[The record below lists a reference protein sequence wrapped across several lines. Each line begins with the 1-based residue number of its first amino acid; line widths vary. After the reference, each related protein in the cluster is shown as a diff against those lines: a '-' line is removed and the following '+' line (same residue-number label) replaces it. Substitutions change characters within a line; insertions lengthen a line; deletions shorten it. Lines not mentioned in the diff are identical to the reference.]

1 MSTDRALETTDNTRV
16 AGLGSVFGNFL
27 KPTMEGASWLERKT
41 LQKGLG
47 EMGQAAEWA
56 KPAYQNVTEVADVAK
71 GLASRISPQVGRAL
85 IQFKNARTPG
95 AALNMASQLDNLLID
110 AAEGLPSTFRIK
122 NSMIAEAGSL
132 KTLLSDTVEVK
143 DLTSPGGRILHAP
156 LRDIMSAP
164 HNFEAVNPGE
174 LSSKL
179 QAFGAA
185 SEKVAGKFANVEALA
200 GAGRVGLTVA
210 TMAGGALGVKYLLNA
225 ASGIAGNEFGPGHD
239 NVLDGPVPNSSNFLG
254 DPTYKP
260 QNGNIPGVGTQQ
272 PSSTPFQYPTTPQPP
287 LPPPAPLNNS
297 VSVSP
302 FNAGNV
308 ILGNEEYY
316 RVALA
321 QADAESD
328 PFQTLLMGVANA
340 LKGVGPDQL
349 EARLEQ
355 IVSNVEKTLQP
366 VLTQASQVDAQAQ
379 AHGVNLNQQSNPGAG
394 ATA

>member
-27 KPTMEGASWLERKT
+27 KPAMEGASWLERKT

-95 AALNMASQLDNLLID
+95 AALNMASQLDNLFMD
-110 AAEGLPSTFRIK
+110 AAQGLPSTFRIK

-132 KTLLSDTVEVK
+132 KTLLNDTVKVK
-143 DLTSPGGRILHAP
+143 DLTTPGRILHAP

-174 LSSKL
+174 LSSKI
-179 QAFGAA
+179 QAFGSAA
-185 SEKVAGKFANVEALA
+185 KQVAGKFADVEVY
-200 GAGRVGLTVA
+200 GGVGRVGLTVA
-210 TMAGGALGVKYLLNA
+210 TMATGVMGVKYLLNA

-272 PSSTPFQYPTTPQPP
+272 PSSTPFQYPTVPAQP
-287 LPPPAPLNNS
+287 LPPATPLNNN

-302 FNAGNV
+302 FNAGSV

-321 QADAESD
+321 QAESGND
-328 PFQTLLMGVANA
+328 PFQSLLMGVANA
-340 LKGVGPDQL
+340 LKGVSPDQL

-355 IVSNVEKTLQP
+355 IVSSVEKTLQP
-366 VLTQASQVDAQAQ
+366 VLSQASQVDAQAQ
-379 AHGVNLNQQSNPGAG
+379 AHGVNLNQQSNPSAG